1 MFSREF
7 YEVFKN
13 TFLTEQLRVTA
24 FALKEVKNDVIIA
37 RKDFVTTHEEAKAI
51 MVKQTLYKVNLPNF
65 W

>member
-13 TFLTEQLRVTA
+13 TFLTEQLRVIA

-37 RKDFVTTHEEAKAI
+37 RKDFVTIHEEAKGI